1 MVNEEKFF
9 FIQSFLD
16 DIESLSLN
24 NHKILVGVS
33 GGQDSSVLLHL
44 CSMLP
49 KKFHVFGLYV
59 NHNLRNSA
67 TSEEKFVINKSKIYD
82 IPIYI
87 YRSQAAKPRNHSIEM
102 HARKIRYLAFE
113 KYIKKLSCDIFL
125 TAHHANDNLETIL
138 MRLNDSTGLAGL
150 RGIPKRNGIYYRPL
164 LHFKKK
170 IIEDF
175 QKNEKIDFIID
186 ETNKD
191 VSIKRNFYRY
201 KLVFPWEDQAPKLV
215 EKFISISKKASNIEK
230 KLTSVLYLTCKDMK
244 FENGILKLKSNFL
257 NNYSTR
263 QKILII
269 KYLVDDFYTPWRQN
283 FINSLKIW
291 IVKSKS
297 GSRFKLLNNYLLL
310 KNRNEILIKKNI
322 PFNRE
327 LLNGKGKLF
336 FNKNNFVEINK
347 VSRKQINFSEKKEYI
362 DAKYIFNKK
371 LDLRL
376 WKSGDYFQPLGMKHS
391 KKISDF
397 LIDQKINCF
406 EKEKQLVLTA
416 NGEIVWVCNH
426 RLSDNVKITN
436 KTESFLE
443 LSFVARFKNESIFK
457 ERFN

>member
-1 MVNEEKFF
+1 MVYEEKKDIF
-9 FIQSFLD
+9 QSFLD
-16 DIESLSLN
+16 DIKSLSLK
-24 NHKILVGVS
+24 NHRILVGLS

-67 TSEEKFVINKSKIYD
+67 IAEEKFIINKSKIYD

-87 YRSQAAKPRNHSIEM
+87 YKSQAVKPSNQSIEM

-138 MRLNDSTGLAGL
+138 MRLNDGVGLAGI
-150 RGIPKRNGIYYRPL
+150 RGIPKRNGYYYRPL
-164 LHFKKK
+164 IDFKKK
-170 IIEDF
+170 LIENF
-175 QKNEKIDFIID
+175 QKSENIDFIFD
-186 ETNKD
+186 KTNKD
-191 VSIKRNFYRY
+191 LSIKRNLYRHR
-201 KLVFPWEDQAPKLV
+201 LVAPWEDQAPKLIDN
-215 EKFISISKKASNIEK
+215 FISISKKAAKIEK
-230 KLTSVLYLTCKDMK
+230 KLISVLYLICKDMK

-257 NNYSTR
+257 NNYLTR

-269 KYLVDDFYTPWRQN
+269 KYLVNDFYTPWRRN
-283 FINSLKIW
+283 LINSLETW
-291 IVKSKS
+291 IIKSKS
-297 GSRFKLLNNYLLL
+297 GSRFKLLNDYTLL

-322 PFNRE
+322 PLKKE
-327 LLNGKGKLF
+327 LLNEKGKLY
-336 FNKNNFVEINK
+336 FNKNIFVRMSK
-347 VSRKQINFSEKKEYI
+347 VSKKQINFSGNYEYI
-362 DAKYIFNKK
+362 DAKYINNKK

-376 WKSGDYFQPLGMKHS
+376 WKSGDYFHPLGMQNS

-406 EKEKQLVLTA
+406 EKEKQLLLTA
-416 NGEIVWVCNH
+416 NGEIIWVCNQ

-443 LSFVARFKNESIFK
+443 LSLVARFKNESNFK
-457 ERFN
+457 RQSN

>member
-1 MVNEEKFF
+1 MIYEKKDIF
-9 FIQSFLD
+9 QSFLY
-16 DIESLSLN
+16 DIKSLSLK
-24 NHKILVGVS
+24 NHRILVGVS

-67 TSEEKFVINKSKIYD
+67 IAEEKFLIKKSKNYD
-82 IPIYI
+82 IPLYI
-87 YRSQAAKPRNHSIEM
+87 FRSQAVKPSNLSIEM

-113 KYIKKLSCDIFL
+113 KYIRKLSCDVFL

-138 MRLNDSTGLAGL
+138 MRLNDGVGLAGI
-150 RGIPKRNGIYYRPL
+150 RGIPKRNGYYYRPL
-164 LHFKKK
+164 LYFKKK

-175 QKNEKIDFIID
+175 QKNENIDFLFD
-186 ETNKD
+186 KTNRD
-191 VSIKRNFYRY
+191 ISIKRNLYRH
-201 KLVFPWEDQAPKLV
+201 KLVAPWEDQAPKLIDN
-215 EKFISISKKASNIEK
+215 FISISKKAANIEK
-230 KLTSVLYLTCKDMK
+230 KLSSVLLLICNDVK

-257 NNYSTR
+257 NKYSAR

-269 KYLVDDFYTPWRQN
+269 KYLVNDFYTPWRRN
-283 FINSLKIW
+283 FINSLEAW
-291 IVKSKS
+291 IIKSKS
-297 GSRFKLLNNYLLL
+297 GSRYKLLNDYTLL

-322 PFNRE
+322 PLKKE
-327 LLNGKGKLF
+327 LLNEKGKLF
-336 FNKNNFVEINK
+336 FNKNIFVKINK
-347 VSRKQINFSEKKEYI
+347 VSRKQINYSGNHEYI
-362 DAKYIFNKK
+362 DAKYINNKK

-376 WKSGDYFQPLGMKHS
+376 WKSGDYFHPLGMKNS

-397 LIDQKINCF
+397 LIDQKVNCF

-416 NGEIVWVCNH
+416 NGEIIWVCNH

-443 LSFVARFKNESIFK
+443 LSLVARFKNESNF
-457 ERFN
+457 EEQFN

>member
-1 MVNEEKFF
+1 MTYEEKKDIFK
-9 FIQSFLD
+9 SFSD
-16 DIESLSLN
+16 DIKSLSLK
-24 NHKILVGVS
+24 NHRILVGVS

-49 KKFHVFGLYV
+49 KKFHIFGLYV
-59 NHNLRNSA
+59 NHNLRNNA
-67 TSEEKFVINKSKIYD
+67 IAEEKFVINKSKIYG

-87 YRSQAAKPRNHSIEM
+87 FRSNAIKPSNQSIEM

-138 MRLNDSTGLAGL
+138 MRLNDGAGLAGI
-150 RGIPKRNGIYYRPL
+150 RGIPKRNGFYYRPL
-164 LHFKKK
+164 LDLKKK
-170 IIEDF
+170 SLEDF
-175 QKNEKIDFIID
+175 QKNENIDFIVD
-186 ETNKD
+186 ETNID
-191 VSIKRNFYRY
+191 ISIKRNFYRHN
-201 KLVFPWEDQAPKLV
+201 LVAPWENQAPKLV
-215 EKFISISKKASNIEK
+215 DKFISISKKASKIEK
-230 KLTSVLYLTCKDMK
+230 RLIAVLCLICKGMK
-244 FENGILKLKSNFL
+244 FENNILKLKSNFL

-269 KYLVDDFYTPWRQN
+269 KYLVNDFYLPWRQN
-283 FINSLKIW
+283 FVNSLKIW
-291 IVKSKS
+291 IIKSKS
-297 GSRFKLLNNYLLL
+297 GSRYKLFNNYLLL
-310 KNRNEILIKKNI
+310 KNRNEILIKKND
-322 PFNRE
+322 PFE
-327 LLNGKGKLF
+327 KKLLIKKNKLF
-336 FNKNNFVEINK
+336 FNKNNFISINK
-347 VSRKQINFSEKKEYI
+347 VSKKQVNFNGNCEYI
-362 DAKYIFNKK
+362 DAKYIQNKK

-416 NGEIVWVCNH
+416 NGEIIWVCNH

-443 LSFVARFKNESIFK
+443 LSFIARFKNESNFK
-457 ERFN
+457 EKTN

>member
-1 MVNEEKFF
+1 MIHEKKDIF
-9 FIQSFLD
+9 QSFLY
-16 DIESLSLN
+16 DIKSLSLK
-24 NHKILVGVS
+24 NHRILVGVS

-67 TSEEKFVINKSKIYD
+67 VAEEKFVINKSKIYN

-87 YRSQAAKPRNHSIEM
+87 SRSQAVKPSNQSIEM
-102 HARKIRYLAFE
+102 HARKIRYIAFE
-113 KYIKKLSCDIFL
+113 KYLKKLSCDIFL

-138 MRLNDSTGLAGL
+138 MRLNDGAGLAGI
-150 RGIPKRNGIYYRPL
+150 RGIPKSNGFYYRPL

-175 QKNEKIDFIID
+175 QKNENIDFIFD
-186 ETNKD
+186 KTNRD
-191 VSIKRNFYRY
+191 ISIKRNFYRHN
-201 KLVFPWEDQAPKLV
+201 LVAPWENQAPLLV
-215 EKFISISKKASNIEK
+215 DNFISISKKAAKIEQ
-230 KLTSVLYLTCKDMK
+230 KLTSVLYLICKDMK
-244 FENGILKLKSNFL
+244 FENGILKLKSSFL
-257 NNYSTR
+257 SKYSTL
-263 QKILII
+263 QKIFII
-269 KYLVDDFYTPWRQN
+269 KYLVNEFYTPWRRN
-283 FINSLKIW
+283 FINSLKTW

-297 GSRFKLLNNYLLL
+297 GSRFKLLNEYTLL
-310 KNRNEILIKKNI
+310 KNRKEIIIKKNI
-322 PFNRE
+322 PFRKE
-327 LLNGKGKLF
+327 LLNEKGKLF
-336 FNKNNFVEINK
+336 FNKNIFVKINN
-347 VSRKQINFSEKKEYI
+347 VSRKQINFSGNHEYI
-362 DAKYIFNKK
+362 DAKYIYNKK

-376 WKSGDYFQPLGMKHS
+376 WKSGDYFHPLGMKNS

-416 NGEIVWVCNH
+416 NGEIVWLCNH

-443 LSFVARFKNESIFK
+443 LSFIARFKNESNFK
-457 ERFN
+457 EQSN

>member
-1 MVNEEKFF
+1 MKIKKDIF
-9 FIQSFLD
+9 QSFLE
-16 DIESLSLN
+16 DIKSLSLK
-24 NHKILVGVS
+24 NHRILVGVS

-67 TSEEKFVINKSKIYD
+67 IAEEKFVINKSKIYD

-87 YRSQAAKPRNHSIEM
+87 SRSQAVKPSNQSIEM

-113 KYIKKLSCDIFL
+113 KYLKKLSCDIFL

-138 MRLNDSTGLAGL
+138 MRLNDGVGLAGI
-150 RGIPKRNGIYYRPL
+150 RGIPKRNGYYYRPL
-164 LHFKKK
+164 IDFKKK

-175 QKNEKIDFIID
+175 QKKENIDYIFD

-191 VSIKRNFYRY
+191 TSIKRNFYRHN
-201 KLVFPWEDQAPKLV
+201 LVVPWENQAPLLV
-215 EKFISISKKASNIEK
+215 DNFISISKKAAKIEE

-244 FENGILKLKSNFL
+244 FENNILKLKSNFL
-257 NNYSTR
+257 NKYSMR
-263 QKILII
+263 QKIIII
-269 KYLVDDFYTPWRQN
+269 KYLVNDFFSPWRQN
-283 FINSLKIW
+283 FISSLKVW
-291 IVKSKS
+291 IIKSKS
-297 GSRFKLLNNYLLL
+297 GSKFKLLNNYILL
-310 KNRNEILIKKNI
+310 KNRNDILIKKNI
-322 PFNRE
+322 PFKKE
-327 LLNGKGKLF
+327 LLYEKGKLF
-336 FNKNNFVEINK
+336 FNKNNFVKVNK
-347 VSRKQINFSEKKEYI
+347 VSKKQINFSGNNEYI
-362 DAKYIFNKK
+362 DAKSVYNKK
-371 LDLRL
+371 LNLRL
-376 WKSGDYFQPLGMKHS
+376 WKSGDYFQPLGMKHL

-416 NGEIVWVCNH
+416 NGEIIWVCNH

-443 LSFVARFKNESIFK
+443 LSLVARFKNESNFK
-457 ERFN
+457 KQSN